1 MSAPQRTPGG
11 RRNGAPAAAELQ
23 CPPAAAALA
32 AAMRPWRATVAGT
45 VTGRRSPRLR
55 CRFQSA
61 RPERGKCGVGY
72 DGLKA
77 GQRVRLEPSRL
88 DAVTGH
94 LEAVLKETSCTLVGR
109 WCCLTRRTTQAGPAG
124 PWAPAG
130 GGGSPDCSLAC
141 RLRLPSLNH
150 NQQAD
155 CWVRSPAARL
165 VRRGVK
171 RRMAAAAKKVGA
183 HWLRGAIAQPRPRGS
198 TPLPSGAVWCW
209 PQTSCCCVGR
219 KRASR
224 RA

>member
-1 MSAPQRTPGG
+1 M
-11 RRNGAPAAAELQ
+11 EL
-23 CPPAAAALA
+23 
-32 AAMRPWRATVAGT
+32 
-45 VTGRRSPRLR
+45 
-55 CRFQSA
+55 
-61 RPERGKCGVGY
+61 
-72 DGLKA
+72 
-77 GQRVRLEPSRL
+77 SRL

-94 LEAVLKETSCTLVGR
+94 LEAVLKETSGSIALNQVHPLRPLLLPQRCGGAMPSKTNKPRPAPRVRGR
-109 WCCLTRRTTQAGPAG
+109 RRS
-124 PWAPAG
+124 PWAPDS

-155 CWVRSPAARL
+155 SWVRSPAARL